1 MLRRELG
8 IWRRLDHKNIVPF
21 LGIAYGFGM
30 FGAMSLV
37 SLWMP
42 NESLHHFL
50 AKYNDNLDV
59 GHRLQFVRPLSE
71 PERQHPT
78 FHVF

>member
-8 IWRRLDHKNIVPF
+8 IWKRLKHDNIVPF

-30 FGAMSLV
+30 DGSMSLV

-42 NESLHHFL
+42 NESIHQLL
-50 AKYNDNLDV
+50 AKSDDNLGV
-59 GHRLQFVRPLSE
+59 AHRLQLVRLLY
-71 PERQHPT
+71 
-78 FHVF
+78 FFYFLVL

>member
-8 IWRRLDHKNIVPF
+8 IWRRLEHSNIVPF

-30 FGAMSLV
+30 DSTMSLV

-42 NESLHHFL
+42 NESLHKFL
-50 AKYNDNLDV
+50 AKYDQDIGV
-59 GHRLQFVRPLSE
+59 VHRLQLVRLLKSV
-71 PERQHPT
+71 H
-78 FHVF
+78 FLIS

>member
-30 FGAMSLV
+30 HGTMSLV
-37 SLWMP
+37 SSWMP
-42 NESLHHFL
+42 NESLQYFL
-50 AKYNDNLDV
+50 AKYNDNMGV
-59 GHRLQFVRPLSE
+59 GHRLQFVRVLNVD
-71 PERQHPT
+71 
-78 FHVF
+78 FVHVF